1 MPVRQFI
8 DQFGAGPFLL
18 TRAPGRVNL
27 MGDHTD
33 YNGGFVLPMAI
44 DRHVR
49 IAWRATD
56 NRTVELLSLDFRQK
70 HTFTLDQIRK
80 NSEQPWANYFMG
92 VADVLQKEGHT
103 LRGMQ
108 VAIKGNIPIGAGLSS
123 SAALEVASAMAICA
137 ASDLKIN
144 RQKLAILCRR
154 AENRFVGV
162 NCGIMDQFAVL
173 LCRKNSALVIDC
185 TSLDHRTVPLDDSRA
200 RVIVCNTG
208 VQRDLRHTPYNQRRH
223 ECAQA
228 FNILKQ
234 HLNEIK
240 TWRGILPH
248 ALNTYQ
254 TVLPEPLRRRAR
266 HVVTENI
273 RVRHAVKCLEQNNL
287 IGFGAVMDA
296 SHESL
301 RNDFEVSCR
310 ELDIL
315 VELAQNHQG
324 TYGARMT
331 GAGFGGCI
339 VALVRPDAAE
349 DFSESVAKRYTEQTG
364 RTADI
369 HAFHPSEGATLEKRE
384 SP

>member
-1 MPVRQFI
+1 MPIRQFI
-8 DQFGAGPFLL
+8 EQFGPGPFFLV
-18 TRAPGRVNL
+18 RAPGRVNL
-27 MGDHTD
+27 IGDHTD
-33 YNGGFVLPMAI
+33 YNGGFVLPMAV

-49 IAWRATD
+49 IACRPTD
-56 NRTVELLSLDFRQK
+56 DRTVELVSLDFGQK
-70 HTFTLDQIRK
+70 HTFSLDHIRK
-80 NSEQPWANYFMG
+80 VSDRPWANYFMG
-92 VADVLQKEGHT
+92 VADVLLKEGYP
-103 LRGMQ
+103 LRGMRAA
-108 VAIKGNIPIGAGLSS
+108 VKGDIPIGAGLSS
-123 SAALEVASAMAICA
+123 SAALEVASAMAIRA

-144 RQKLAILCRR
+144 REKLAILCRR
-154 AENRFVGV
+154 AENQFVGV

-173 LCRKNSALVIDC
+173 LCRKNTALVIDC
-185 TSLDHRTVPLDDSRA
+185 TSLDHRTVPLDDSLA

-208 VQRDLRHTPYNQRRH
+208 VQRDLRHTPYNQRRR

-228 FNILKQ
+228 FAILKE
-234 HLNEIK
+234 HLREIK

-248 ALNTYQ
+248 ALKTYE
-254 TVLPEPLRRRAR
+254 TSLPEPLSRRAR

-273 RVRHAVKCLEQNNL
+273 RVRHAVKCLEQNDL

-301 RNDFEVSCR
+301 KNDFEVSCR

-331 GAGFGGCI
+331 GAGFGGCV

-349 DFSESVAKRYTEQTG
+349 DFTESVAEGYAEQTG

-369 HAFHPSEGATLEKRE
+369 YAFHPSEGATLEKRE